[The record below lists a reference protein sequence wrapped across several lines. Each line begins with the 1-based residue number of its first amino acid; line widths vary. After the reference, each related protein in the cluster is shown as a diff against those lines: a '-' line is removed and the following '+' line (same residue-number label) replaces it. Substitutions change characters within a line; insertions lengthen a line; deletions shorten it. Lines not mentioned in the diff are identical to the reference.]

1 MKNAICVY
9 NENIVLCFENS
20 IFIVYD
26 NLSQFFEIA
35 NFLNSGDQI
44 IKDYYS
50 YSSQFK
56 ISNISNTDSKVLT
69 NH

>member
-9 NENIVLCFENS
+9 NENIMLCFENS

-26 NLSQFFEIA
+26 NLSQFFVIA

-50 YSSQFK
+50 YSV
-56 ISNISNTDSKVLT
+56 TV
-69 NH
+69 